1 MNSFYLRFVIP
12 VAPRTKKNHQRII
25 WNKQKHAPMVLP
37 SQEYKAYEE
46 ECSIYVPRQ
55 KQPIDFPVNVKALFY
70 MPTRRKVDLN
80 NLEAALADILVK
92 YRVIE
97 DDNMMI
103 LTTWNGSEVHYGGK
117 DTRTEVEI
125 TKSDVVFEEHAE
137 AQKKSRNDSK
147 LYTAHGKTMTIREWA
162 DDLGV
167 TLSCLRKRLASG
179 MPYDKVFTP
188 DKRAPGGYIGRE
200 KRRRFSQIEKQQKE
214 KELNKEDDDKT
225 DIFKARKGTV

>member
-1 MNSFYLRFVIP
+1 MNNFYLRFVIP

-125 TKSDVVFEEHAE
+125 TLSNVKFEEGAVE
-137 AQKKSRNDSK
+137 KKPRPDEK
-147 LYTAHGKTMTIREWA
+147 RYTAHGKTMTIKEWA
-162 DDLGV
+162 EDLGV
-167 TLSCLRKRLASG
+167 TVSCLRKRLASG

-188 DKRAPGGYIGRE
+188 DKRAPGGYIGRA
-200 KRRRFSQIEKQQKE
+200 KRRRFSQIERQQKE
-214 KELNKEDDDKT
+214 KELNKEDDTTDVFKT
-225 DIFKARKGTV
+225 RKGTV

>member
-1 MNSFYLRFVIP
+1 MNSFYLRFIIP

-92 YRVIE
+92 YRVLE
-97 DDNMMI
+97 DDNVNI
-103 LTTWNGSEVHYGGK
+103 LVRWDGTEAHY
-117 DTRTEVEI
+117 DHEHPRTEVTI
-125 TKSDVVFEEHAE
+125 TATRATFENVTDTGR
-137 AQKKSRNDSK
+137 KKRNDRM
-147 LYTAHGKTMTIREWA
+147 LYTAYGKTQDINQWA
-162 DDLGV
+162 EDLGV
-167 TLSCLRKRLASG
+167 TVSCLRKRLASG

-200 KRRRFSQIEKQQKE
+200 KRRRFSQIERQQKE
-214 KELNKEDDDKT
+214 KELNKEDNDKT
-225 DIFKARKGTV
+225 DIFKTRKGTV